1 LKKKFKKNIDE
12 LKISDIEHNTG
23 SDRYLITYADLIT
36 LLLGLFVI
44 LYAASQ
50 VDKTKFSELS
60 AALAQYFNPKTGKIL
75 EKGEGEL
82 TGGKGVLPAP
92 EFSVNKEK
100 SLQEVRTELEQK
112 LSELISQKKI
122 TIAQTGT
129 TITLVLP
136 EVLLFQSGKA
146 QINND
151 SYPILDSIASILKQ
165 LPFEIYID
173 GHTDI
178 IPIRTFQYESNWH
191 LSVDRALNVGYYLI
205 QKGIVEKN
213 VVIRG
218 FGPERPI
225 DDNSTPEGRSR
236 NRRVEIT
243 IAQPTSSSAATTQVE
258 DISSQENIKN
268 N

>member
-1 LKKKFKKNIDE
+1 MPE
-12 LKISDIEHNTG
+12 PEHNTG
-23 SDRYLITYADLIT
+23 ADRYLITYADLIT

-60 AALAQYFNPKTGKIL
+60 AALSQYFNPKTGKIL

-82 TGGKGVLPAP
+82 SGGKGVLPAP
-92 EFSVNKEK
+92 EFTQGEQK
-100 SLQEVRTELEQK
+100 SISEVRTEIEQK
-112 LSELISQKKI
+112 LKEFLSQKKI
-122 TIAQTGT
+122 TINQTGNSL
-129 TITLVLP
+129 TLVLP
-136 EVLLFQSGKA
+136 EVLLFPSGKA
-146 QINND
+146 QILNQ
-151 SYPILDSIASILKQ
+151 SYPVLDSIASVLKQ
-165 LPFEIYID
+165 LQFEISID

-178 IPIRTFQYESNWH
+178 VPIRTFQYESNWH

-218 FGPERPI
+218 FGPERPV
-225 DDNSTPEGRSR
+225 DDNSTPEGRNK

-243 IAQPTSSSAATTQVE
+243 ISQPTSATAATIQNE
-258 DISSQENIKN
+258 ENVN
-268 N
+268 ND

>member
-1 LKKKFKKNIDE
+1 MQRKYKHNNSGMKLSE
-12 LKISDIEHNTG
+12 PEHNTG

-50 VDKTKFSELS
+50 VDNTKYSALS
-60 AALAQYFNPKTGKIL
+60 AALSQYFNPKTGKIL

-92 EFSVNKEK
+92 EFSKNTPK
-100 SLQEVRTELEQK
+100 SINEVRSEIEQK
-112 LSELISQKKI
+112 LHTFLSQNILTINQSSNSLTLI
-122 TIAQTGT
+122 
-129 TITLVLP
+129 LP

-146 QINND
+146 QIFNQ
-151 SYPILDSIASILKQ
+151 SYVLLDSIASALQQ
-165 LPFEIYID
+165 LPFEITID

-191 LSVDRALNVGYYLI
+191 LSVARALNVGYYLI
-205 QKGIVEKN
+205 KKGIPEKN

-218 FGPERPI
+218 FGSERPV
-225 DDNSTPEGRSR
+225 DDNSTPEGRNK

-243 IAQPTSSSAATTQVE
+243 VSQQTSSSAATTQNE
-258 DISSQENIKN
+258 ENQIN
-268 N
+268 D

>member
-1 LKKKFKKNIDE
+1 MQKKYRTNINE
-12 LKISDIEHNTG
+12 IKTSEPEHNTG

-50 VDKTKFSELS
+50 VDKAKFSEFS
-60 AALAQYFNPKTGKIL
+60 AALSQYFNSKTGKIL
-75 EKGEGEL
+75 EKGESEL
-82 TGGKGVLPAP
+82 SGGKGVLPQP
-92 EFSVNKEK
+92 EFSRNSPK
-100 SLQEVRTELEQK
+100 SISEVRSEIEQK
-112 LSELISQKKI
+112 LQVFLSHNKIAINQSANSLTLI
-122 TIAQTGT
+122 
-129 TITLVLP
+129 LP

-146 QINND
+146 VIFSQ
-151 SYPILDSIASILKQ
+151 SYVVLDSIASALQQ
-165 LPFEIYID
+165 LPFEIAID

-205 QKGIVEKN
+205 KKGIPEKN

-218 FGPERPI
+218 FGPERPV
-225 DDNSTPEGRSR
+225 DDNSTPEGRNK

-243 IAQPTSSSAATTQVE
+243 ISQPTSASAASTQNN
-258 DISSQENIKN
+258 ENN
-268 N
+268 

>member
-1 LKKKFKKNIDE
+1 MQKRYKRNINEFKLSE
-12 LKISDIEHNTG
+12 PEHNTG

-60 AALAQYFNPKTGKIL
+60 AALSQYFNPKTGKIL

-82 TGGKGVLPAP
+82 TGGKGVMPAP
-92 EFSVNKEK
+92 EFSRNEPK
-100 SLQEVRTELEQK
+100 SMNEVRGEIEQK
-112 LSELISQKKI
+112 LQEFISQNKLSI
-122 TIAQTGT
+122 NQTGNSL
-129 TITLVLP
+129 TLVLP

-146 QINND
+146 QIFNQ
-151 SYPILDSIASILKQ
+151 SYRVLDSIAAVLKQ
-165 LPFEIYID
+165 LPFEISID

-178 IPIRTFQYESNWH
+178 VPIRTFQYESNWH

-218 FGPERPI
+218 FGPERPV
-225 DDNSTPEGRSR
+225 DDNATPEGRNR

-243 IAQPTSSSAATTQVE
+243 ISQSTSASAATTQNE
-258 DISSQENIKN
+258 EKIKN
-268 N
+268 D